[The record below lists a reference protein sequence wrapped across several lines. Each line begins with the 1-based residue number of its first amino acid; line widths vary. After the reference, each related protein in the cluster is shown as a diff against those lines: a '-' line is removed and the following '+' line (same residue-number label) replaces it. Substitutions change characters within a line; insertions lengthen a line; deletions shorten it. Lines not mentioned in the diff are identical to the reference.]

1 MAGTQAPPQTP
12 ASVQAEAAHAAA
24 AGDAAATARGTGSL
38 IDLARAVLH
47 DLPGLIGD
55 RVELF
60 SLEMHRAGIALV
72 KALAMTV
79 VATVLGVTAWL
90 AMWSIV
96 VGLLVGA
103 GWHWAAANGLA
114 VLIDLFAVA
123 WAVRR
128 VRALIKLFALP
139 ATRQHLALGTGSS
152 TAATPTAPTD
162 EQPAVHQRAAA

>member
-1 MAGTQAPPQTP
+1 MIETQAPSQSAPP
-12 ASVQAEAAHAAA
+12 APA
-24 AGDAAATARGTGSL
+24 DAARAPTRGAESL
-38 IDLARAVLH
+38 IDLVRGVLY

-79 VATVLGVTAWL
+79 VAAVLGVTAWL

-114 VLIDLFAVA
+114 VLINLAAVA

-128 VRALIKLFALP
+128 VRALMKLLALP

-152 TAATPTAPTD
+152 TAAQPPAPTD
-162 EQPAVHQRAAA
+162 EQPAVHQRPAAA